1 MSKIVIIG
9 AGAMG
14 SAFALPCLDN
24 NHDINIVGTHLEN
37 EFIDNLKKNNNLHL
51 GLNVQIPKEIKLFKF
66 DKFDELLKSNV
77 DLIVLGISSKGIE
90 WVSDQLSRIY
100 KDSRTP
106 KLLMLTKGLSIHN
119 NHYELLVDKL
129 ERLLTER
136 KITNVNI
143 SAVGGPCLAA
153 GLANR
158 VHSSVVIANKDIHVA
173 KQIADMLNTNY
184 YHTSHSDDLN
194 GVEVSAAIKN
204 IFSMAVGAAK
214 GLCSQNI
221 SNEVREKNYLN
232 TASALVKQSIYE
244 MEIFVQHLKGK
255 KETVKGLAGLGDLYV
270 SSGGGRNAKMGSY
283 IGEGLTFS
291 EAKKTKMEKV
301 TVEGADLALE
311 IGSKVNEDF
320 SRRDLPLML
329 GMINAIINDKKL
341 ETRTFDLSTGDFV
354 MFPSSLFHRTTPF
367 SSSKKRV
374 CFAFDLAPDELIS

>member
-24 NHDINIVGTHLEN
+24 KHDINIVGTHLEDK
-37 EFIDNLKKNNNLHL
+37 FIDSLKKDNNLHP
-51 GLNVQIPKEIKLFKF
+51 GLNTKIPKEIKIFKF
-66 DKFDELLKSNV
+66 EKIKELLNSEV
-77 DLIVLGISSKGIE
+77 ELIVLGISSKGIE
-90 WVSDQLSRIY
+90 WAADQLSKLYNSKNI
-100 KDSRTP
+100 P
-106 KLLMLTKGLSIHN
+106 KLLMLTKGLSIYN

-129 ERLLTER
+129 ERLLKE
-136 KITNVNI
+136 KGISQINI

-158 VHSSVVIANKDIHVA
+158 VHSSVVIANKEIQTA
-173 KQIADMLNTNY
+173 RKIADMLNTNY
-184 YHTSHSDDLN
+184 YHTSHSNDLN

-214 GLCSQNI
+214 GLCSNNV

-232 TASALVKQSIYE
+232 TASALIKQSIYE
-244 MEIFVQHLKGK
+244 MEIFVEHLKGK

-270 SSGGGRNAKMGSY
+270 SSGGGRNARMGSY

-301 TVEGADLALE
+301 TVEGADLAIE
-311 IGSKVNEDF
+311 IEKKINEDF
-320 SRRDLPLML
+320 DEKTLPLML
-329 GMINAIINDKKL
+329 AMINAITKDKKL
-341 ETRTFDLSTGDFV
+341 KLNWDLF
-354 MFPSSLFHRTTPF
+354 R
-367 SSSKKRV
+367 
-374 CFAFDLAPDELIS
+374 

>member
-37 EFIDNLKKNNNLHL
+37 EFIDNLVVNKNIHP
-51 GLNVQIPKEIKLFKF
+51 GLNTKIPEGIKIFKF
-66 DKFDELLKSNV
+66 EEFENILKSNV

-90 WVSDQLSRIY
+90 WASDQLSKVY
-100 KDSRTP
+100 KNSKIP
-106 KLLMLTKGLSIHN
+106 NLLMLTKGLSIYEN
-119 NHYELLVDKL
+119 DYELLVDKL
-129 ERLLTER
+129 ERLLLARGLSE
-136 KITNVNI
+136 VNI

-158 VHSSVVIANKDIHVA
+158 IHSSVIIANKDIDTA
-173 KQIADMLNTNY
+173 KKIADMLNTSY

-214 GLCSQNI
+214 GLCSKNVT
-221 SNEVREKNYLN
+221 NEVREKNYLN
-232 TASALVKQSIYE
+232 TASALIKQSIHE
-244 MEIFVQHLKGK
+244 MEIFVEHLEGK

-291 EAKKTKMEKV
+291 KAKKDKMEKI
-301 TVEGADLALE
+301 TVEGADLAVE
-311 IGSKVNEDF
+311 IAQKVKQDF
-320 SRRDLPLML
+320 SEKKLPLMI
-329 GMINAIINDKKL
+329 GMINAIVEDKKL
-341 ETRTFDLSTGDFV
+341 ELDWDSFR
-354 MFPSSLFHRTTPF
+354 
-367 SSSKKRV
+367 
-374 CFAFDLAPDELIS
+374 

>member
-14 SAFALPCLDN
+14 TAFALPCLDN
-24 NHDINIVGTHLEN
+24 NHNVTIVGTHLEN
-37 EFIDNLKKNNNLHL
+37 DFIDKLKNDNNFHP
-51 GLNVQIPKEIKLFKF
+51 GLNTNISKEINILKF
-66 DKFDELLKSNV
+66 DKFDELLKSNI

-90 WVSDQLSRIY
+90 WVADQLSRLFKGKQI
-100 KDSRTP
+100 P
-106 KLLMLTKGLSIHN
+106 NLLMLTKGLSIYKN
-119 NHYELLVDKL
+119 NYELLVDKL
-129 ERLLTER
+129 QRLLTDR
-136 KITNVNI
+136 GISKTNI

-158 VHSSVVIANKDIHVA
+158 VHSSVVIANKDIKTA
-173 KQIADMLNTNY
+173 KKVADMLNTNY
-184 YHTSHSDDLN
+184 YHTSYSNDLN

-232 TASALVKQSIYE
+232 TASALIKQSIHE
-244 MEIFVQHLKGK
+244 MEIFVEHLKGK

-301 TVEGADLALE
+301 TVEGADLAKE
-311 IGSKVNEDF
+311 IAKKVNEDF
-320 SRRDLPLML
+320 DQKKLPLML
-329 GMINAIINDKKL
+329 GMINAIVDDKKL
-341 ETRTFDLSTGDFV
+341 ELDWESFR
-354 MFPSSLFHRTTPF
+354 
-367 SSSKKRV
+367 
-374 CFAFDLAPDELIS
+374 

>member
-37 EFIDNLKKNNNLHL
+37 DFINDLKKNNNLHP
-51 GLNVQIPKEIKLFKF
+51 GLNVKIPQEIKIFKF

-90 WVSDQLSRIY
+90 WVSDQLSRLY
-100 KDSRTP
+100 SGNKVP
-106 KLLMLTKGLSIHN
+106 KLLMLTKGLSIYN
-119 NHYELLVDKL
+119 NEYELLVDKL

-136 KITNVNI
+136 KISDVNI

-158 VHSSVVIANKDIHVA
+158 INSSVVIANKDLQVA
-173 KQIADMLNTNY
+173 KKIADILNTSY
-184 YHTSHSDDLN
+184 YHTSYSNDLN

-214 GLCSQNI
+214 GLCSQNA
-221 SNEVREKNYLN
+221 SEEVRKKNYLN
-232 TASALVKQSIYE
+232 TASALIKQSIHE
-244 MEIFVQHLKGK
+244 MEIFVEHLKGK

-270 SSGGGRNAKMGSY
+270 SSGGGRNAMMGSY

-291 EAKKTKMEKV
+291 EAKKNKMEKV
-301 TVEGADLALE
+301 TVEGADLAKE
-311 IGSKVNEDF
+311 IAKKVNEDF
-320 SRRDLPLML
+320 DKKKLPLML
-329 GMINAIINDKKL
+329 GMINAIVDDKKL
-341 ETRTFDLSTGDFV
+341 ELDWESFR
-354 MFPSSLFHRTTPF
+354 
-367 SSSKKRV
+367 
-374 CFAFDLAPDELIS
+374 